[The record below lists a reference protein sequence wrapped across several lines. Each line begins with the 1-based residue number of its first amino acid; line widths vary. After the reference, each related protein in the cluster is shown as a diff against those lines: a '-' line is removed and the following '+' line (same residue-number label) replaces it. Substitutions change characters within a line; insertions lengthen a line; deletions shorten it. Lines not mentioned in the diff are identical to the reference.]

1 MRPCTVSLVSNPT
14 PLLPPPVIE
23 LLDVALVGELTVID
37 DTGRPVT
44 YPLIPLSD
52 GNVIYLTS
60 SVLFSRKLRHIKAN
74 PKVCLSLTDPVAMAV
89 EPFHRATI
97 QGDARVVE
105 EDVHEGWERLLPMWR
120 AKEPAIDFFLKKRF
134 GIPLFFERS
143 VIEITPQRVLW
154 WEDGRASQPARVYE
168 LAGVS

>member
-1 MRPCTVSLVSNPT
+1 
-14 PLLPPPVIE
+14 
-23 LLDVALVGELTVID
+23 
-37 DTGRPVT
+37 
-44 YPLIPLSD
+44 
-52 GNVIYLTS
+52 
-60 SVLFSRKLRHIKAN
+60 
-74 PKVCLSLTDPVAMAV
+74 
-89 EPFHRATI
+89 
-97 QGDARVVE
+97 
-105 EDVHEGWERLLPMWR
+105 MWR

>member
-1 MRPCTVSLVSNPT
+1 MSQLS
-14 PLLPPPVIE
+14 PLLPAPVVA

-37 DTGRPVT
+37 ESGRPVT

-52 GNVIYLTS
+52 GDLIYLTS

-74 PKVCLSLTDPVAMAV
+74 PKVCFSLSDPVAIPV
-89 EPFHRATI
+89 QPFHRATI

-105 EDVHEGWERLLPMWR
+105 DDVHDGWERLLPMWR